1 MSVIV
6 SSHLNYTP
14 IYTESQ
20 VHESVGI
27 FLDLDQFLEFYLKWY
42 YAEERRI
49 MDKYTKFIL
58 TMIAVALFGINYHL
72 FSGDIISSAKA
83 SHGGDVHKIAICSE
97 SGNQCGRIANSG
109 EFIIWDNTGR
119 IRKK

>member
-1 MSVIV
+1 MV
-6 SSHLNYTP
+6 LCGRKEN
-14 IYTESQ
+14 
-20 VHESVGI
+20 
-27 FLDLDQFLEFYLKWY
+27 
-42 YAEERRI
+42 

-72 FSGDIISSAKA
+72 FSGDIVSSAKA
-83 SHGGDVHKIAICSE
+83 GHGGDVHKIAICSE